1 MFVLLRNHYES
12 LSMLLRMN
20 NMNIAKPLLEQ
31 CHLDCCWVFLVFFWV
46 FILVLFSF
54 KHDLFPYS
62 FEFFLS
68 P

>member
-1 MFVLLRNHYES
+1 MLVLLRNHYES

-20 NMNIAKPLLEQ
+20 IAKPLLEQ
-31 CHLDCCWVFLVFFWV
+31 CHLDCCLV

-62 FEFFLS
+62 LEFFLS
-68 P
+68 PKS

>member
-1 MFVLLRNHYES
+1 
-12 LSMLLRMN
+12 
-20 NMNIAKPLLEQ
+20 MNIAKPLLEQ

-68 P
+68 PKS